1 MLPLRRRPGRRAC
14 WRVAPAD
21 ARCSRPAPADAVSAS
36 PSSYGRLGRVRK
48 IHVIGIGAGDPEQ
61 LTLQAVKALRSTDVF
76 FVLDKGE
83 VKSDL
88 VQLRLDMLDAHL
100 EAGTYR
106 LVEARDPE
114 RDRAAGGA
122 AYSPAVGD
130 WRSARADLY
139 ERLIAEELGEDERGA
154 FLVWGDPALYD
165 STLGILQEV
174 LERGRITFSYDVV
187 PGISSVS
194 ALVARHRTGLN
205 RVAGPVQITT
215 GRRLAEG
222 FPEGVDDVVVMLDA
236 HQTFRRYADQDIDI
250 YWGAYI
256 GTPDEILASGPI
268 AEAAPRIER
277 LRAEARERKGWIMDT
292 YLLRRHKRD
301 LP

>member
-1 MLPLRRRPGRRAC
+1 M
-14 WRVAPAD
+14 
-21 ARCSRPAPADAVSAS
+21 
-36 PSSYGRLGRVRK
+36 RK
-48 IHVIGIGAGDPEQ
+48 IHVIGIGAGDPDQ
-61 LTLQAVKALRSTDVF
+61 LTLQAVRALRGTDVF

-88 VQLRLDMLDAHL
+88 TQLRRDMLDAHVPQ
-100 EAGTYR
+100 GSYR
-106 LVEARDPE
+106 VVEARDPE

-130 WRSARADLY
+130 WRSARAAIY
-139 ERLIAEELGEDERGA
+139 QRLIAEELGEEESGA

-165 STLGILQEV
+165 STLGILEEI
-174 LERGRITFSYDVV
+174 LERGEVAFEYDVV

-205 RVAGPVQITT
+205 RVAGSVQITT
-215 GRRLAEG
+215 GRRLSEE

-236 HQTFRRYADQDIDI
+236 HQAFRRYADQDIDI

-256 GTPDEILASGPI
+256 GTPDEILVSGPI
-268 AEAAPRIER
+268 AEAGPRIER

-292 YLLRRHKRD
+292 YLLRRNPDRK
-301 LP
+301 

>member
-1 MLPLRRRPGRRAC
+1 M
-14 WRVAPAD
+14 
-21 ARCSRPAPADAVSAS
+21 
-36 PSSYGRLGRVRK
+36 RK
-48 IHVIGIGAGDPEQ
+48 IHVIGIGAGDPDQ

-88 VQLRLDMLDAHL
+88 VQLRRDILDAHIP
-100 EAGTYR
+100 EGTYR

-122 AYSPAVGD
+122 GYSPAVGD
-130 WRSARADLY
+130 WRRARADIY
-139 ERLIAEELGEDERGA
+139 ERLIGEELGEEESGA

-165 STLGILQEV
+165 STLGILEEI
-174 LERGRITFSYDVV
+174 LERGAVAFDYDVV

-236 HQTFRRYADQDIDI
+236 HQAFQRYADQDIDI

-256 GTPDEILASGPI
+256 GTADEILASGPL
-268 AEAAPRIER
+268 ADTAPRITE
-277 LRAEARERKGWIMDT
+277 LRSEARERKGWIMDT
-292 YLLRRHKRD
+292 YLLRRRSRG
-301 LP
+301 

>member
-1 MLPLRRRPGRRAC
+1 M
-14 WRVAPAD
+14 
-21 ARCSRPAPADAVSAS
+21 
-36 PSSYGRLGRVRK
+36 RK
-48 IHVIGIGAGDPEQ
+48 IHVIGIGAGDPDQ
-61 LTLQAVKALRSTDVF
+61 LTLQAVRALRSTDVF

-88 VQLRLDMLDAHL
+88 TRLRHDMLDTHL
-100 EAGTYR
+100 PDGGYR
-106 LVEARDPE
+106 VVEARDPE
-114 RDRAAGGA
+114 RDRRAGGA

-130 WRSARADLY
+130 WRSARAGIY
-139 ERLIAEELGEDERGA
+139 ERLITEELGADQSGA

-165 STLGILQEV
+165 STLAILQEV
-174 LERGRITFSYDVV
+174 LARGAVTFEYDVV

-205 RVAGPVQITT
+205 RVARPVQITT

-236 HQTFRRYADQDIDI
+236 HQTFRQYAEEDVDI

-256 GTPDEILASGPI
+256 GTPDEILVSGPI
-268 AEAAPRIER
+268 AEAGPRIER
-277 LRAEARERKGWIMDT
+277 LRAEARARKGWIMDT
-292 YLLRRHKRD
+292 YLLRRDPGRE
-301 LP
+301 

>member
-1 MLPLRRRPGRRAC
+1 VAGRSLRPRA
-14 WRVAPAD
+14 VAAPAD
-21 ARCSRPAPADAVSAS
+21 E
-36 PSSYGRLGRVRK
+36 RVGGVRQTRGVRT
-48 IHVIGIGAGDPEQ
+48 IHVIGIGAGDPDQ
-61 LTLQAVKALRSTDVF
+61 LTLQAVKALRDTDVF
-76 FVLDKGE
+76 FILDKGE

-88 VQLRLDMLDAHL
+88 TRLRRDMLAAHVP
-100 EAGTYR
+100 EGTYR
-106 LVEARDPE
+106 VVEARDPE
-114 RDRAAGGA
+114 RDRSAGGA

-130 WRSARADLY
+130 WRSARADIY
-139 ERLIAEELGEDERGA
+139 EELIAGELGEDETGA
-154 FLVWGDPALYD
+154 FLVWGDPSLYD

-174 LERGRITFSYDVV
+174 LERGKVAFEYDVV

-205 RVAGPVQITT
+205 RVARPVQITT

-236 HQTFRRYADQDIDI
+236 HQAFRRYADEDIDI

-256 GTPDEILASGPI
+256 GTPDEILVSGRL
-268 AEAAPRIER
+268 AETAERIER

-292 YLLRRHKRD
+292 YLLRRRTAEE
-301 LP
+301 

>member
-1 MLPLRRRPGRRAC
+1 MRT
-14 WRVAPAD
+14 
-21 ARCSRPAPADAVSAS
+21 
-36 PSSYGRLGRVRK
+36 
-48 IHVIGIGAGDPEQ
+48 IHVIGIGAGDPDQ
-61 LTLQAVKALRSTDVF
+61 LTLQAVKALRGTDVF

-88 VQLRLDMLDAHL
+88 TRLRRDMLETHIP
-100 EAGTYR
+100 EGGYR
-106 LVEARDPE
+106 VVEARDPE
-114 RDRAAGGA
+114 RDRRAGGA

-130 WRSARADLY
+130 WRSARADIY
-139 ERLIAEELGEDERGA
+139 ARLIAEELGEDETGA

-165 STLGILQEV
+165 STIAILEEV
-174 LERGRITFSYDVV
+174 LERGEVDFAYDVV

-205 RVAGPVQITT
+205 RVARPVQITT

-236 HQTFRRYADQDIDI
+236 HQAFRQYTDEDLHI

-256 GTPDEILASGPI
+256 GTPDEILVSGPI

-292 YLLRRHKRD
+292 YLLRRHPKD
-301 LP
+301 A

>member
-1 MLPLRRRPGRRAC
+1 MRQTRG
-14 WRVAPAD
+14 
-21 ARCSRPAPADAVSAS
+21 
-36 PSSYGRLGRVRK
+36 VRK
-48 IHVIGIGAGDPEQ
+48 IHVIGIGAGDPDQ

-88 VQLRLDMLDAHL
+88 TRLRRDMLEAHMP
-100 EAGTYR
+100 EGASYR
-106 LVEARDPE
+106 IVEARDPE
-114 RDRAAGGA
+114 RDRGAGGA

-130 WRSARADLY
+130 WRSARAGIY
-139 ERLIAEELGEDERGA
+139 ERLIAEELGEGQSGA

-165 STLGILQEV
+165 STIAILEEV
-174 LERGRITFSYDVV
+174 LERGAVAFEYDVV
-187 PGISSVS
+187 PGISSVA

-205 RVAGPVQITT
+205 RVARPVQITT
-215 GRRLAEG
+215 GRRLSEG

-236 HQTFRRYADQDIDI
+236 HQAFRRYADQDIDI

-256 GTPDEILASGPI
+256 GTPDEILVSGPI

-292 YLLRRHKRD
+292 YLLRRHPGER
-301 LP
+301 

>member
-1 MLPLRRRPGRRAC
+1 M
-14 WRVAPAD
+14 
-21 ARCSRPAPADAVSAS
+21 
-36 PSSYGRLGRVRK
+36 RK
-48 IHVIGIGAGDPEQ
+48 IHVIGIGAGDPDQ

-76 FVLDKGE
+76 FVLGKGE
-83 VKSDL
+83 VKADL
-88 VQLRLDMLDAHL
+88 VRLRRDILDAHL
-100 EAGTYR
+100 PDGAYR

-114 RDRAAGGA
+114 RDRAADGA

-130 WRSARADLY
+130 WRSARADICQ
-139 ERLIAEELGEDERGA
+139 RLITEELGEDESGA

-165 STLGILQEV
+165 STLGILEEI
-174 LERGRITFSYDVV
+174 LDRGAVAFTYDVV

-215 GRRLAEG
+215 GRRLSEG
-222 FPEGVDDVVVMLDA
+222 LPDGVDDVVVMLDA
-236 HQTFRRYADQDIDI
+236 HQAFRRYAGEDIDI

-256 GTPDEILASGPI
+256 GTPDEILVSGPI

-292 YLLRRHKRD
+292 YLLRRR
-301 LP
+301 PRG

>member
-1 MLPLRRRPGRRAC
+1 VRQTRG
-14 WRVAPAD
+14 
-21 ARCSRPAPADAVSAS
+21 
-36 PSSYGRLGRVRK
+36 VRK
-48 IHVIGIGAGDPEQ
+48 IHVIGIGAGDPDQ

-83 VKSDL
+83 VKDDL
-88 VQLRLDMLDAHL
+88 TRLRRDMLAAHIPD
-100 EAGTYR
+100 GSSYR
-106 LVEARDPE
+106 VVQARDPE
-114 RDRAAGGA
+114 RDRGAGGA

-130 WRSARADLY
+130 WRSARAEIY
-139 ERLIAEELGEDERGA
+139 ERLIAEELGEAESGA

-165 STLGILQEV
+165 STIGILEEV
-174 LERGRITFSYDVV
+174 RGRGAVDFEYDVV

-205 RVAGPVQITT
+205 RVARPVQITT

-236 HQTFRRYADQDIDI
+236 HQTFRRYAEQDIDI
-250 YWGAYI
+250 FWGAYI
-256 GTPDEILASGPI
+256 GTPDEILDSGPI

-292 YLLRRHKRD
+292 YLLRRNPRA
-301 LP
+301 

>member
-1 MLPLRRRPGRRAC
+1 MRQTRG
-14 WRVAPAD
+14 
-21 ARCSRPAPADAVSAS
+21 
-36 PSSYGRLGRVRK
+36 VRK
-48 IHVIGIGAGDPEQ
+48 IHVIGIGAGDPDQ

-76 FVLDKGE
+76 FVLGKGE
-83 VKSDL
+83 VKADL
-88 VQLRLDMLDAHL
+88 VRLRRDILDAHL
-100 EAGTYR
+100 PDGAYR

-114 RDRAAGGA
+114 RDRAADGA

-130 WRSARADLY
+130 WRSARADICQ
-139 ERLIAEELGEDERGA
+139 RLITEELGEDESGA

-165 STLGILQEV
+165 STLGILEEI
-174 LERGRITFSYDVV
+174 LDRGAVAFTYDVV

-215 GRRLAEG
+215 GRRLSEG
-222 FPEGVDDVVVMLDA
+222 LPDGVDDVVVMLDA
-236 HQTFRRYADQDIDI
+236 HQAFRRYAGEDIDI

-256 GTPDEILASGPI
+256 GTPDEILVSGPI

-292 YLLRRHKRD
+292 YLLRRR
-301 LP
+301 PRG

>member
-1 MLPLRRRPGRRAC
+1 M
-14 WRVAPAD
+14 
-21 ARCSRPAPADAVSAS
+21 
-36 PSSYGRLGRVRK
+36 RK
-48 IHVIGIGAGDPEQ
+48 IHVIGIGAGDPDH

-76 FVLDKGE
+76 FVLEKGE

-88 VQLRLDMLDAHL
+88 TGLRREMLRTHVPEGA
-100 EAGTYR
+100 YR
-106 LVEARDPE
+106 VVEARDPE
-114 RDRAAGGA
+114 RDRSADGA

-130 WRSARADLY
+130 WRSARADIY
-139 ERLIAEELGEDERGA
+139 ERLIAEELGEDESGA

-165 STLGILQEV
+165 STLGILEEV
-174 LERGRITFSYDVV
+174 LARGAVVFEYDVV

-205 RVAGPVQITT
+205 RVARPVQITT

-222 FPEGVDDVVVMLDA
+222 FPEGADDVVVMLDA
-236 HQTFRRYADQDIDI
+236 HQTFRRYADEDVDI

-256 GTPDEILASGPI
+256 GTPDEILVSGPI
-268 AEAAPRIER
+268 AEAGPRIER

-292 YLLRRHKRD
+292 YLLRRRPGD
-301 LP
+301 A